1 MFKKPSFLMGFG
13 EKTSYNYPF
22 SWGGGF
28 KMFKK
33 PSFLMGFGE
42 KTSYNYP
49 FSWGG
54 VQNVQK
60 TFISHGFW
68 GSIDIITVRFP
79 KTKKNM
85 EFSGVLTR
93 SEGTSGRVSYIPL
106 PKN

>member
-1 MFKKPSFLMGFG
+1 MKKQVITTHFLG
-13 EKTSYNYPF
+13 
-22 SWGGGF
+22 GGGF

-68 GSIDIITVRFP
+68 
-79 KTKKNM
+79 
-85 EFSGVLTR
+85 
-93 SEGTSGRVSYIPL
+93 
-106 PKN
+106 

>member
-22 SWGGGF
+22 SWGGGWF

-54 VQNVQK
+54 GSKCSKNLHFSWVLVKKQVITTHFLGGVVQNVQK

-68 GSIDIITVRFP
+68 
-79 KTKKNM
+79 
-85 EFSGVLTR
+85 
-93 SEGTSGRVSYIPL
+93 
-106 PKN
+106 

>member
-1 MFKKPSFLMGFG
+1 MSGMVVI
-13 EKTSYNYPF
+13 TSYRYTHF
-22 SWGGGF
+22 LGGGF

-42 KTSYNYP
+42 
-49 FSWGG
+49 
-54 VQNVQK
+54 
-60 TFISHGFW
+60 
-68 GSIDIITVRFP
+68 SIDIITVRFP

>member
-1 MFKKPSFLMGFG
+1 MLKKPSFLMGFG

-22 SWGGGF
+22 SWGGGGSKCSKNLHFSWVLVKKQVITTHFLGGGGGF

-54 VQNVQK
+54 GVQNVQK

-68 GSIDIITVRFP
+68 
-79 KTKKNM
+79 
-85 EFSGVLTR
+85 
-93 SEGTSGRVSYIPL
+93 
-106 PKN
+106 

>member
-22 SWGGGF
+22 SWGGF

-54 VQNVQK
+54 GVQNVQK

-68 GSIDIITVRFP
+68 
-79 KTKKNM
+79 
-85 EFSGVLTR
+85 
-93 SEGTSGRVSYIPL
+93 
-106 PKN
+106 